1 MKEGA
6 ALRSEPVGA
15 SFRALLEVA
24 ASRGYGLAADVSGIP
39 TEWWDAEFGDEH
51 PATLELCSELGP
63 VFYPDAAVV
72 ARFHAGGLG
81 RSAVEK
87 LFEGRLFGCG
97 RRNDAA
103 NLTIFETDGSLW
115 LWSVSSEFTAGVA
128 EDLQS
133 WSRLALQYPEL
144 ADIIVSRPGYDLVHE
159 PDGNGMYALIWEGD
173 VDAQF
178 DELADRVRSVGRG
191 FESLAL
197 TVGAAILLL
206 EAAHPDRLGDLHL
219 PDLEAPIPPSRARR
233 IESAARAALA
243 EVRGRPEWRH
253 HWDGLGHL
261 SAVDREIDWYLQPG
275 SSQVV
280 V

>member
-1 MKEGA
+1 MEEGIS
-6 ALRSEPVGA
+6 LRSEPVGA
-15 SFRALLEVA
+15 SFRALLALAVA
-24 ASRGYGLAADVSGIP
+24 RGYTLAADVSGIP
-39 TEWWDAEFGDEH
+39 AEWWDARFGDER
-51 PATLELCSELGP
+51 PATIEPLSAFG
-63 VFYPDAAVV
+63 AVIYENDRLV
-72 ARFHAGGLG
+72 ARFGADERGAL
-81 RSAVEK
+81 AVDQ
-87 LFEGRLFGCG
+87 LFDGRLFGRHG
-97 RRNDAA
+97 STDASE
-103 NLTIFETDGSLW
+103 LTILRGDGAVW
-115 LWSVSSEFTAGVA
+115 LASVSSEFTAGVA
-128 EDLQS
+128 ESIRS

-219 PDLEAPIPPSRARR
+219 PDLEVEIPRSRARQ